1 MFYGKDIKKNHIYNS
16 LYLFLPLL
24 TNGYRLDITCMYL
37 SLSLLP
43 PHYTKKNKRIF
54 IRLFRQEFL
63 ESSSDSLRNRYRQM

>member
-16 LYLFLPLL
+16 LCLFFAIFNKWLSFIHYLYVSVLIAF
-24 TNGYRLDITCMYL
+24 TT
-37 SLSLLP
+37 SL
-43 PHYTKKNKRIF
+43 HKKNKRIF